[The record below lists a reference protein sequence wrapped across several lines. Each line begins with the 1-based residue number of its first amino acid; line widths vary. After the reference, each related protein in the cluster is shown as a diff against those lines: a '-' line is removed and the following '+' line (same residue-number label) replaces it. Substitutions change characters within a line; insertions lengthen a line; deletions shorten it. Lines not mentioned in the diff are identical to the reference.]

1 MNIFKVNGKFNL
13 GDLIISLLITLGG
26 SFVVGKF
33 ISGSTEM
40 YEGLNRPWFSP
51 PSWVFSVV
59 WTILY
64 ILMGIAAYRIY
75 LRYKEGEKTKGALI
89 FYGIQLLLNFA
100 WSIIFFVFRL
110 YGLAFIELIILLI
123 FIIITTIKFFK
134 FDKVAGWLMV
144 PYIIWVSF
152 AGVLNF
158 FIWMLNEM

>member
-26 SFVVGKF
+26 GFVVGKF
-33 ISGSTEM
+33 ISGNTEM
-40 YEGLNRPWFSP
+40 YERLNRPWFSP

-64 ILMGIAAYRIY
+64 IFMGIASYRIY
-75 LRYKEGEKTKGALI
+75 LRYKEGEKTKSALI
-89 FYGIQLLLNFA
+89 FYGIQLVLNFA

-110 YGLAFIELIILLI
+110 YGLAFIELIFLLI

-134 FDKVAGWLMV
+134 FDKVSGWLMV
-144 PYIIWVSF
+144 LYIIWVSF

-158 FIWMLNEM
+158 FIWKLNEM